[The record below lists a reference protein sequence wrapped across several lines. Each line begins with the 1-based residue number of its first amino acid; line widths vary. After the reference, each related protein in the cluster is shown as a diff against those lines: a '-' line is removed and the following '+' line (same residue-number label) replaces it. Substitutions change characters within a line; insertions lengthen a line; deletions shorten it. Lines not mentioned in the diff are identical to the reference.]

1 MKKQG
6 EEQKSDRKAQE
17 PGCKAQEP
25 ERRGIMEKVY
35 KTMRIT
41 GAASIAVGIIMIVVG
56 VSTGIISI
64 ISGAVLFKKKS
75 ELTF

>member
-1 MKKQG
+1 
-6 EEQKSDRKAQE
+6 
-17 PGCKAQEP
+17 
-25 ERRGIMEKVY
+25 MEKVY

-64 ISGAVLFKKKS
+64 ISGAILFKKKS